1 MAHASGFSLAP
12 RWPRAAG
19 ALLAAASIALAAYAS
34 HGVGGAVQ
42 ARLMLAAV
50 FGFGHGLALAALA
63 PLGVRWL
70 ARLALFGWLGGTLL
84 FSGSLA
90 ASHVLGTSTALAP
103 IGGSVLILSWLLLAV
118 DAMRR

>member
-1 MAHASGFSLAP
+1 MAYAPGFPLAP
-12 RWPRAAG
+12 RWPRVGG

-63 PLGVRWL
+63 PLAVRWV
-70 ARLALFGWLGGTLL
+70 ARIALFGWLIGTLL

-90 ASHVLGTSTALAP
+90 ASHFLGASTALAP
-103 IGGSVLILSWLLLAV
+103 IGGSVLILAWLLLAV